1 MARAPLPVRDG
12 LGPDRI
18 RMPADPAAPTI
29 AQFLAAHHPDEDWA
43 ARIAAR
49 EVVDEHGRV
58 VDHDTR
64 YQPTRFVYFYRE
76 PAPEVPVPYG
86 TDVLHREG
94 GLVVVDKP
102 HFLATIPRGAHIRE
116 TVVVRLRRD
125 LGLPDL
131 VPVHRLDRMTAGV
144 LLCTADPALRR
155 PYQEM
160 FEQQRVHKE
169 YEAVAPHVPDVE
181 FPRIVRSRIRKVH
194 GELTATEE
202 PGEPNSETR
211 IEVIER
217 RGGLARYRLFPR
229 TGRTHQLRLH
239 LNSLGAPIVGD
250 NFYPRFRRRDP
261 GDFTDPLRLLARA
274 VEFDDPVTGVR
285 RRFESRR
292 ALRFSVPGSGVPP
305 RGGSGVL

>member
-1 MARAPLPVRDG
+1 MVRAPLPVRDG

-18 RMPADPAAPTI
+18 RMPAG
-29 AQFLAAHHPDEDWA
+29 LAAATVVEFLSEHHADEDWA
-43 ARIAAR
+43 GRIAAR
-49 EVVDEHGRV
+49 EVVDEHGRA
-58 VDHDTR
+58 VDGATR

-76 PAPEVPVPYG
+76 PAPEVPVPFAI
-86 TDVLHREG
+86 DVLHHGR

-102 HFLATIPRGAHIRE
+102 HFLSTIPRGAHIRE

-125 LGLPDL
+125 LDLPDL

-144 LLCTADPALRR
+144 LLCTSDPELRR

-160 FEQQRVHKE
+160 FERQRVRKV
-169 YEAVAPHVPDVE
+169 YEAIAPYLDDVE
-181 FPRIVRSRIRKVH
+181 FPRTVRSRIRKVH
-194 GELTATEE
+194 GELTAYEE

-211 IEVIER
+211 IELVER
-217 RGGLARYRLFPR
+217 LGTLARYRLHPR

-250 NFYPRFRRRDP
+250 NFYPVFRRRDRD
-261 GDFTDPLRLLARA
+261 DFTDPLRLLARRL
-274 VEFDDPVTGVR
+274 EFDDPVTGEL

-292 ALRFSVPGSGVPP
+292 TLDAEFEAPGAS
-305 RGGSGVL
+305 

>member
-1 MARAPLPVRDG
+1 MARVPLPVRDG
-12 LGPDRI
+12 LGPDRL
-18 RMPADPAAPTI
+18 RMPAGLAVPTI
-29 AQFLAAHHPDEDWA
+29 VEYLSTHHPGEDWA
-43 ARIAAR
+43 ARIAMR
-49 EVVDEHGRV
+49 ELVDEHGRV

-76 PAPEVPVPYG
+76 PAPEVPVPFDV
-86 TDVLHREG
+86 DVLHHAG

-102 HFLATIPRGAHIRE
+102 HFLSTIPRGAHIRE
-116 TVVVRLRRD
+116 TVVVRLRRELD
-125 LGLPDL
+125 LPEL

-160 FEQQRVHKE
+160 FERQRVRKV
-169 YEAVAPHVPDVE
+169 YEAIAPYRDGVE
-181 FPRIVRSRIRKVH
+181 FPRTVRSRIRKVH
-194 GELTATEE
+194 GELTAYEE

-211 IEVIER
+211 IEMVER
-217 RGGLARYRLFPR
+217 RGDLARYRLYPR

-250 NFYPRFRRRDP
+250 NFYPQFRRRDP
-261 GDFTDPLRLLARA
+261 DDFTDPLRLLARSL
-274 VEFDDPVTGVR
+274 EFADPVTGET

-292 ALRFSVPGSGVPP
+292 L
-305 RGGSGVL
+305 LEY

>member
-1 MARAPLPVRDG
+1 MARAPLPIRDG

-18 RMPADPAAPTI
+18 RMPAGQPSVTVVDYLLG
-29 AQFLAAHHPDEDWA
+29 QHPDEDWLTRLGA
-43 ARIAAR
+43 G
-49 EVVDEHGRV
+49 EVVDEHGLV
-58 VDHDTR
+58 VDHTTP

-76 PAPEVPVPYG
+76 PAPEVPVPFAV
-86 TDVLHREG
+86 DVLHRDA

-160 FEQQRVHKE
+160 FEKQRVRKT
-169 YEAVAPHVPDVE
+169 YEAIAPALADGE
-181 FPRIVRSRIRKVH
+181 FPRTVRSRIRKVH
-194 GELTATEE
+194 GELTASEE
-202 PGEPNSETR
+202 PGEPNSETL
-211 IEVIER
+211 IELVER
-217 RGGLARYRLFPR
+217 RGALARYRLRPR

-250 NFYPRFRRRDP
+250 NFYPEFRRRDP
-261 GDFTDPLRLLARA
+261 NDFTDPLRLLARSL
-274 VEFDDPVTGVR
+274 EFDDPLTGEP

-292 ALRFSVPGSGVPP
+292 TLEY
-305 RGGSGVL
+305 

>member
-18 RMPADPAAPTI
+18 RMPAGPVAPTVVE
-29 AQFLAAHHPDEDWA
+29 FLTTHHPDEDWHG
-43 ARIAAR
+43 RIAAR
-49 EVVDEHGRV
+49 EVVDEHGRA
-58 VDHDTR
+58 VDDGTR

-76 PAPEVPVPYG
+76 PAPEVPVPFRI
-86 TDVLHREG
+86 DVLHHAG

-102 HFLATIPRGAHIRE
+102 HFLSTIPRGAHIRE

-125 LGLPDL
+125 LDLPDL

-155 PYQEM
+155 PYQEL
-160 FEQQRVHKE
+160 FERQRVRKV
-169 YEAVAPHVPDVE
+169 YEAIAPFRGDVE
-181 FPRIVRSRIRKVH
+181 FPRTVRSRIRKVH
-194 GELTATEE
+194 GELTAYEE
-202 PGEPNSETR
+202 AGEPNSETL
-211 IEVIER
+211 IEVVEQ
-217 RGGLARYRLFPR
+217 RGDLARYRLYPR

-250 NFYPRFRRRDP
+250 NFYPQFRRREP

-274 VEFDDPVTGVR
+274 VEFDDPLTGET

-292 ALRFSVPGSGVPP
+292 
-305 RGGSGVL
+305 VLEY